1 MKIGL
6 NSEGRG
12 LAAAGEAADGGA
24 LFSLAMHQDHP
35 LDVSAIRAISL
46 DLDDTLWPVWPAIE
60 RAEVVLHHYLA
71 QHAPATATLFADRA
85 ALRRIREQV
94 GLDLPHLQ
102 HDLSELRRESI
113 RRALRQAGDDPALAE
128 AGFDLF
134 FAERQ
139 RVDFYADAI
148 GALERLAARWPLV
161 ALSNGNANIH
171 TVGIGHLFK
180 ARITAHDFGRAKP
193 DRAIFEAAADTV
205 KVPVASV
212 LHVGD
217 DAALDVVGA
226 LAAGMQAVWVNRTG
240 MQWSHGRPAHLEVAE
255 LGALC
260 DALGC

>member
-1 MKIGL
+1 
-6 NSEGRG
+6 
-12 LAAAGEAADGGA
+12 
-24 LFSLAMHQDHP
+24 MHQEHS
-35 LDVSAIRAISL
+35 LDVSVIRAISL

-60 RAEVVLHHYLA
+60 RAEQVLHHYLS
-71 QHAPATATLFADRA
+71 QHAPATAALYQDAA

-94 GLDLPHLQ
+94 GVELPELR

-113 RRALRQAGDDPALAE
+113 RRALRHAGEDPALAE

-148 GALERLAARWPLV
+148 GALERMAARWPLV
-161 ALSNGNANIH
+161 ALTNGNADVH
-171 TVGIGHLFK
+171 TVGVGHLFRT
-180 ARITAHDFGRAKP
+180 RISAHDFGCAKP
-193 DRAIFEAAADTV
+193 DAEIFRAAAAAVD
-205 KVPVASV
+205 VPVRAV

-226 LAAGMQAVWVNRTG
+226 LDAGMQAAWVNRTG
-240 MQWSHGRPAHLEVAE
+240 QSWSLGRRPQMEVTE
-255 LGALC
+255 LGSLC